1 MGIEVGFIGLGNMG
15 LPMAEALI
23 DAGMSLTVYNRTARK
38 AEPLVARGARL
49 AAGAADAAKP
59 GAIAVTMVAD
69 DAALESVTLG
79 ETGVAARLGKG
90 GVHLSMSTVSPAL
103 SRRLA
108 EHHARYGGTYLAA
121 PVFGRPDRARA
132 RKLWIVISGPAAAK
146 ERVRPLLEAMGQ
158 QTFDMGEEP
167 GAANV
172 MKLVNNFLIMSAI
185 EALSE
190 ALVMAEKG
198 GLEGPMVARV
208 LTGSLFNCPLYQGY
222 LDTIIKRAFE
232 PAGFKLR
239 LGLKDIELA
248 LRMAGEADM
257 PVPTA
262 SLIRDRILAGLA
274 RGRGEMDWAA
284 IAMGAREDAGLK
296 P

>member
-23 DAGMSLTVYNRTARK
+23 DAGMSLTVYNRTATK
-38 AEPLVARGARL
+38 AEPLVAKGARHAVS
-49 AAGAADAAKP
+49 AAETAKP
-59 GAIAVTMVAD
+59 GGLAVTMVAD
-69 DAALESVTLG
+69 DAALESITLG
-79 ETGVAARLGKG
+79 ETGLAARLGKG

-108 EHHARYGGTYLAA
+108 EYHAHHGGTYLAA

-132 RKLWIVISGPAAAK
+132 RKLWIVISGPAAVK

-167 GAANV
+167 AAANV

-185 EALSE
+185 EAISE

-222 LDTIIKRAFE
+222 LETIIKRAFE

-248 LRMAGEADM
+248 LEMAGEADA
-257 PVPTA
+257 PAPIA
-262 SLIRDRILAGLA
+262 SLIRDRVLAGLA

-284 IAMGAREDAGLK
+284 IALGAREDAGLK

>member
-1 MGIEVGFIGLGNMG
+1 MAIEVGFIGLGSMG

-23 DAGMSLTVYNRTARK
+23 DAGMSLTVYNRTAAK
-38 AEPLVARGARL
+38 AEPLIARGARSATS
-49 AAGAADAAKP
+49 AAAAAKP

-69 DAALESVTLG
+69 DAALESIALG
-79 ETGVAARLGKG
+79 EAGLAARLGKG

-108 EHHARYGGTYLAA
+108 EEHARYGATYLAA
-121 PVFGRPDRARA
+121 PVFGRPERARA

-146 ERVRPLLEAMGQ
+146 ERVRPLLDAMGQ
-158 QTFDMGEEP
+158 QTFDMGEQP
-167 GAANV
+167 AAANV

-185 EALSE
+185 EAISE

-198 GLEGPMVARV
+198 GLEAPMVARV
-208 LTGSLFNCPLYQGY
+208 LTGSLFNCQLYQGY
-222 LDTIIKRAFE
+222 LETIIKRAFE
-232 PAGFKLR
+232 PAGFKLK
-239 LGLKDIELA
+239 LGLKDIALA
-248 LRMAGEADM
+248 LEMAAETSV

-262 SLIRDRILAGLA
+262 SLVRDRILAGLA

-284 IAMGAREDAGLK
+284 IALGAREDAGLK

>member
-1 MGIEVGFIGLGNMG
+1 MGIEVGFVGLGNMG

-23 DAGMSLTVYNRTARK
+23 DAGMSLAVYNRTGAK
-38 AEPLVARGARL
+38 AEPLVAKGARRATS
-49 AAGAADAAKP
+49 AAEAATP
-59 GAIAVTMVAD
+59 GAIAITMVAD

-79 ETGVAARLGKG
+79 EAGLAARLGKG
-90 GVHLSMSTVSPAL
+90 GIHLSMSTVSPAL
-103 SRRLA
+103 AQRLA
-108 EHHARYGGTYLAA
+108 EYHARYGGTYLAA

-132 RKLWIVISGPAAAK
+132 RKLWIVISGAAAAK

-158 QTFDMGEEP
+158 QTFDMGEQP
-167 GAANV
+167 AAANV
-172 MKLVNNFLIMSAI
+172 MKLVNNFLIMNAI

-198 GLEGPMVARV
+198 GLDPTMVARV

-232 PAGFKLR
+232 PAGFKLK

-248 LRMAGEADM
+248 LEMAGDASV
-257 PVPTA
+257 PVPSA
-262 SLIRDRILAGLA
+262 SLIRDRILTGLA
-274 RGRGEMDWAA
+274 RGRGEMDWAVVA
-284 IAMGAREDAGLK
+284 LGAREDAGLK

>member
-1 MGIEVGFIGLGNMG
+1 MGIEVGFIGLGSMG
-15 LPMAEALI
+15 VPMAEALI
-23 DAGMSLTVYNRTARK
+23 DAGMSLTVFNRTAGK
-38 AEPLVARGARL
+38 AEPLIAKGARL
-49 AAGAADAAKP
+49 AANAGDTAKP
-59 GAIAVTMVAD
+59 GGIAVTMVAD
-69 DAALESVTLG
+69 DAALESITLG
-79 ETGVAARLGKG
+79 ENGVAARLGKG

-108 EHHARYGGTYLAA
+108 EHHARQGGIYLAA
-121 PVFGRPDRARA
+121 PVFGRPERARA
-132 RKLWIVISGPAAAK
+132 RKLWIVISGPPAAK

-158 QTFDMGEEP
+158 QTFDMGAEP

-198 GLEGPMVARV
+198 GLEGPVVAKV

-222 LDTIIKRAFE
+222 LETINKRAFE
-232 PAGFKLR
+232 PAGFKLK

-248 LRMAGEADM
+248 LQMAHDADT
-257 PVPTA
+257 PVPVA
-262 SLIRDRILAGLA
+262 SLVRDRILSGVA

-284 IAMGAREDAGLK
+284 IAIGTREDAGLK